1 MYVFEPNQARNLI
14 VSLAM
19 LLAPALA
26 CGEERPAQAE
36 VFEFADFALQVPAG
50 DSGVRGILLAL
61 GGPDTRAFITDGSF
75 GAPQPEFEAALHEL
89 GQQLQTL
96 AAAHDLAI
104 LGTSR
109 HGLDSLPDQ
118 PESDVLISKAIEQAA
133 SISGYPELVNAPIFF
148 FGISGGTPQAI
159 GFTARNPERVGALLL
174 KVPAVPQ
181 RLSHAEALAVPSYL
195 VLAEHE
201 TFVDNQAVIEIFR
214 SNRRAGGLW
223 ALAME
228 PGVPHHVLTP
238 DARALKVNW
247 LQAILELRL
256 GGTPQTLRDIPESAG
271 WLGDPVSG
279 VASWAD
285 YSGDRAAASWFPS
298 QATAEEWLEFVSQEV
313 NR

>member
-1 MYVFEPNQARNLI
+1 VYVFKSNQMRDLFFA
-14 VSLAM
+14 LAM
-19 LLAPALA
+19 LLAPALVY
-26 CGEERPAQAE
+26 GEGKPAQAE
-36 VFEFADFALQVPAG
+36 VFEFGDFTLQVPAG
-50 DSGVRGILLAL
+50 DSGVRGVLLVL

-75 GAPQPEFEAALHEL
+75 GAPKPELEVALHQL
-89 GQQLQTL
+89 RQQLQTL
-96 AAAHDLAI
+96 AATHGLAI

-118 PESDVLISKAIEQAA
+118 PETDALISEAIDQAA
-133 SISGYPELVNAPIFF
+133 SISDHPELTRAPIFVY
-148 FGISGGTPQAI
+148 GISGGTPQAI

-174 KVPAVPQ
+174 KVPAIPL
-181 RLSHAEALAVPSYL
+181 RLSHAEALAVPTYL

-201 TFVDNQAVIEIFR
+201 KLTDNSAVIEIFR

-228 PGVPHHVLTP
+228 PGVPHHMLTP
-238 DARALKVNW
+238 DARSLKVNW

-285 YSGDRAAASWFPS
+285 YSGDRSAASWFPS
-298 QATAEEWLEFVSQEV
+298 QAAAEEWWEFVSQEV
-313 NR
+313 NH

>member
-1 MYVFEPNQARNLI
+1 MYVFEPNQARNLFFA
-14 VSLAM
+14 LAM

-26 CGEERPAQAE
+26 CGEEKPAQAE
-36 VFEFADFALQVPAG
+36 VFELGDFTLQVPAG
-50 DSGVRGILLAL
+50 DSGVRGILLVL
-61 GGPDTRAFITDGSF
+61 GGPDTRAFITDGPF
-75 GAPQPEFEAALHEL
+75 GAPLPELEVALHQL
-89 GQQLQTL
+89 RQQLQTL
-96 AAAHDLAI
+96 AAAHGLAI

-118 PESDVLISKAIEQAA
+118 PESDVLISKAIDQAA
-133 SISGYPELVNAPIFF
+133 AISDHPELTRAPLFLY
-148 FGISGGTPQAI
+148 GISGGTPPAI

-174 KVPAVPQ
+174 KVPAIPL

-201 TFVDNQAVIEIFR
+201 TFVDNQAVIEMFR

-238 DARALKVNW
+238 NARALKVNW

-298 QATAEEWLEFVSQEV
+298 QATADEWWEFVNLEV
-313 NR
+313 NP